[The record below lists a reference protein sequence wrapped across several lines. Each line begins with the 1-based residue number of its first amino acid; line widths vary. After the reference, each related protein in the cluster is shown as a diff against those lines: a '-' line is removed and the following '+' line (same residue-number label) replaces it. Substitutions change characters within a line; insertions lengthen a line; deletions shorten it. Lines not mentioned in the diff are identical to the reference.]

1 MGSGLT
7 FKGGVH
13 PLPKLHHGK
22 LQTES
27 CPIEVMAPP
36 AVVSIPCAQHIAH
49 LRCQSSLWE
58 IM

>member
-7 FKGGVH
+7 FGEGH

-27 CPIEVMAPP
+27 CPIEVAQCRRQRS
-36 AVVSIPCAQHIAH
+36 VFRVRSI
-49 LRCQSSLWE
+49 
-58 IM
+58 